1 MQAAIEAI
9 RSDFPELSVRVHGK
23 PLVYF
28 DNGAS
33 SLKPSVVIDRI
44 SSYYASEHAN
54 VHRGVHALSQGATDA
69 FEEARGIVARH
80 LGVSEVNEIVFTKG
94 TTESINLLASGIA
107 HLLQDGDE
115 VILSALEHHANIV
128 PWFLA
133 CKHSGA
139 RLIVCPL
146 DDDNCIDH
154 QRLSEL
160 VNDRTKVIAL
170 THISNVTA
178 AETDLTHVVEIA
190 AGVGALVCIDGAQG
204 VLHGPLQLEKLG
216 VDAYAFSGH
225 KLYGP
230 TGVGV
235 LYAKSSV
242 LERLP
247 PYQGGGDM
255 IDYVSFENIT
265 FAQPPHKFEAGTP
278 NIAGV
283 IGLGAAL
290 NYLNRIGW
298 NTVIEQETSLSAYML
313 SHFQKWDR
321 VRLHRC
327 TDSAV
332 PLFTFSV
339 TGIHPYDL
347 GAVLDR
353 YGIAIRTGHHCAQP
367 LMRTLGV
374 ESTARASLSFYNTHS
389 EVDYF
394 FDALH
399 RAIQLIG

>member
-1 MQAAIEAI
+1 MQVAIESI
-9 RSDFPELSVRVHGK
+9 RSDFPELSVQVYDK

-69 FEEARGIVARH
+69 FEQARGIVARH
-80 LGVSEVNEIVFTKG
+80 VGVSNGNEIVFTKG

-107 HLLQDGDE
+107 HLLQAGDE
-115 VILSALEHHANIV
+115 VVVSALEHHANIV
-128 PWFLA
+128 PWFMA

-146 DDDNCIDH
+146 DEHNGIDQH
-154 QRLSEL
+154 RLAEL
-160 VNDRTKVIAL
+160 VNERTKVIAL
-170 THISNVTA
+170 SHVSNVTA
-178 AETDLTHVVEIA
+178 AETNLKQVVEIA
-190 AGVGALVCIDGAQG
+190 SAVGAWVCVDGAQG
-204 VLHGPLQLEKLG
+204 VLHGPLQLEKIG

-225 KLYGP
+225 KIYGP

-235 LYAKSSV
+235 LYAKSSL
-242 LERLP
+242 LERIP

-255 IDYVSFENIT
+255 IDYVSFEEIT
-265 FAQPPHKFEAGTP
+265 FAEPPHKFEAGTP

-290 NYLNRIGW
+290 EYLDRIGW
-298 NTVIEQETSLSAYML
+298 DTIIKQEASLSEYML
-313 SHFQKWDR
+313 SHFQEWDNIHLYR
-321 VRLHRC
+321 HNG
-327 TDSAV
+327 SAV

-339 TGIHPYDL
+339 SGVHPYDL

-367 LMRTLGV
+367 LMRTFGV

-394 FDALH
+394 FDSLRRAL
-399 RAIQLIG
+399 RLID